1 MLKTYRIIPL
11 VFILFLFGFTLFTV
25 APVFAQT
32 LDQLI
37 ERVEKLEAFHAGQTV
52 PPVVEQPTLT
62 PVPSKIDGPWDKSMG
77 MRHPDRPCMKV
88 NACGPDKRSAKEI
101 ASDPYDTLQIC
112 WTGSKKST
120 GPADGRGQ
128 CIATDAQSDGASMG
142 SGYTEGWDE
151 SEGMRHPDRP
161 CMNRANY
168 PGGCGPDRRSP
179 EQKASDPY
187 DTNNPAS
194 QAGRARDCRRGSME
208 ILQTRSW
215 WRSGYCQEH
224 HKKR

>member
-11 VFILFLFGFTLFTV
+11 VFILFLFGFTFITV
-25 APVFAQT
+25 APVFAHG
-32 LDQLI
+32 I
-37 ERVEKLEAFHAGQTV
+37 GHWKERIEKLEAAVFPEGQTV
-52 PPVVEQPTLT
+52 PPVVEQPTLPPVVEQPTLT

-77 MRHPDRPCMKV
+77 MRHPARPCMVK
-88 NACGPDKRSAKEI
+88 GPGRDG
-101 ASDPYDTLQIC
+101 
-112 WTGSKKST
+112 TGL
-120 GPADGRGQ
+120 GPR
-128 CIATDAQSDGASMG
+128 
-142 SGYTEGWDE
+142 
-151 SEGMRHPDRP
+151 
-161 CMNRANY
+161 
-168 PGGCGPDRRSP
+168 GCGPDRRSP
-179 EQKASDPY
+179 EQIASDPY

>member
-1 MLKTYRIIPL
+1 MLKTYRIIPFA
-11 VFILFLFGFTLFTV
+11 FILFLFGFTLITV
-25 APVFAQT
+25 APVFAHG
-32 LDQLI
+32 I
-37 ERVEKLEAFHAGQTV
+37 GHWKERIEKLEAAVFPEGQTV

-88 NACGPDKRSAKEI
+88 NSCGPDTRNPKEI
-101 ASDPYDTLQIC
+101 
-112 WTGSKKST
+112 
-120 GPADGRGQ
+120 
-128 CIATDAQSDGASMG
+128 
-142 SGYTEGWDE
+142 
-151 SEGMRHPDRP
+151 
-161 CMNRANY
+161 
-168 PGGCGPDRRSP
+168 
-179 EQKASDPY
+179 ASDPY

-194 QAGRARDCRRGSME
+194 QAARARACSRGSLM